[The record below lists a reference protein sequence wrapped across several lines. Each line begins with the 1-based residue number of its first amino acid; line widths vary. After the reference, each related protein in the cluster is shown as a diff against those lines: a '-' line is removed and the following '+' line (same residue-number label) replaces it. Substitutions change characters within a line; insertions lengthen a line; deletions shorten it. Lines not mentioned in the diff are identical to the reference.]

1 MPLVIFVGCIYTH
14 TCYCVCVCIYIY
26 VCVCIYI
33 YIYIYIKYIHQIG
46 PSNSLKSFVLFLEES
61 DVIFIT

>member
-26 VCVCIYI
+26 MCVCIYI
-33 YIYIYIKYIHQIG
+33 YIYIYIKYMHQIG
-46 PSNSLKSFVLFLEES
+46 PSNRLKSFVLCLEES